1 MIMKRTV
8 SRIALLGVLL
18 VISGVW
24 FSRASAAASEPLEV
38 RWSYRLT
45 PQNIIFIDGKYPQRY
60 GVTVK
65 PILFKTGIEARD
77 GLIAGAID
85 VGELGVTP
93 AITALARSQKDLAIV
108 AVSSFGGGKYRVVVP
123 KNSPIKHM
131 EELRGKKLA
140 IKVGSGNYTA
150 FLMWAKA
157 KGYDIKDFQIN
168 DVGDTEAMSA
178 MEAGSVEAV
187 IYWEPIPA
195 ILVAKGIAREIFNFD
210 GFVQNPVYLVA
221 RRDWLKKSPQA
232 ATHLLAAWIEA
243 QEFIQHNVPEAA
255 KISAEALTKRGINI
269 SAEAYKLALGHEY
282 YEPWLYPMLIKETLE
297 TYQFLVKDGKTP
309 ANIDWKTAFEASYL
323 GEAQKLVVQQNA
335 AKLK

>member
-1 MIMKRTV
+1 MKDMV
-8 SRIALLGVLL
+8 GRIALLGMLL
-18 VISGVW
+18 VISGGW

-45 PQNIIFIDGKYPQRY
+45 PQNIILIDGKYPQRY

-65 PILFKTGIEARD
+65 SILFKTGIEARD

-93 AITALARSQKDLAIV
+93 AITALARAQKDLVII

-123 KNSPIKHM
+123 KNSPIKTM

-150 FLMWAKA
+150 FLMWVKA

-168 DVGDTEAMSA
+168 DVGDIEALGA
-178 MEAGSVEAV
+178 MEAGSVDAV

-232 ATHLLAAWIEA
+232 AVRLLAAWIEA

-255 KISAEALTKRGINI
+255 KISAEALTKRGITI

-282 YEPWLYPMLIKETLE
+282 YEPWIYPMLIKETLE
-297 TYQFLVKDGKTP
+297 THQFLVKDGKAP
-309 ANIDWKTAFEASYL
+309 ATIDWKTAFDPSYLAEAS
-323 GEAQKLVVQQNA
+323 KLVVQETA
-335 AKLK
+335 ARLK

>member
-1 MIMKRTV
+1 MIMKGSV
-8 SRIALLGVLL
+8 GRIALLGVLL
-18 VISGVW
+18 AISGAW
-24 FSRASAAASEPLEV
+24 FTDGSAAASEPLEA

-60 GVTVK
+60 GITVK

-123 KNSPIKHM
+123 KNSPIKSM
-131 EELRGKKLA
+131 DALRGKKLA

-178 MEAGSVEAV
+178 MEAGSVDAV

-195 ILVAKGIAREIFNFD
+195 ILVAKGMAREIFNFD

-243 QEFIQHNVPEAA
+243 QSLKTTSSGPGTAGTAGAA
-255 KISAEALTKRGINI
+255 CVADAGGPGAAGAEGAGDGGAEGPGDTGGALSGVGAGGAAAAAP
-269 SAEAYKLALGHEY
+269 S
-282 YEPWLYPMLIKETLE
+282 
-297 TYQFLVKDGKTP
+297 P
-309 ANIDWKTAFEASYL
+309 A
-323 GEAQKLVVQQNA
+323 
-335 AKLK
+335 

>member
-1 MIMKRTV
+1 MKSERKG
-8 SRIALLGVLL
+8 IAWLALFLLILCGILAGRL
-18 VISGVW
+18 P
-24 FSRASAAASEPLEV
+24 AAAETLEA

-77 GLIAGAID
+77 ALIAGAID

-123 KNSPIKHM
+123 KNSPVKHM

-157 KGYDIKDFQIN
+157 KGYDIKDFQIT

-178 MEAGSVEAV
+178 MEAGSVDAV

-221 RRDWLKKSPQA
+221 RRDWLRTSPQA
-232 ATHLLAAWIEA
+232 AAHLLAAWIEA

-269 SAEAYKLALGHEY
+269 SAEAYRLALGHEY
-282 YEPWLYPMLIKETLE
+282 YEPWIYPMLIKETLE
-297 TYQFLVKDGKTP
+297 TYQFLVKDGKAP
-309 ANIDWKTAFEASYL
+309 ANIDWKTAFEAAYL
-323 GEAQKLVVQQNA
+323 AEAQKLVVQQNA
-335 AKLK
+335 AKSK